1 MTPGQPPPQ
10 QQLRV
15 GPRPLPLHLLS
26 AAAAWSSA
34 SAGLPNSSGAW
45 PSWSPDVPDELRA
58 ALANLPRSDLE
69 AALGRT
75 ILAKFDAFL
84 TGLERYRAHPYRRTL
99 AEPPAIWREGSSAL
113 LDHGGSGPLVVLV
126 PSLINRGYVLDLAE
140 ETSLARWLAGQGLHV
155 LRLEW
160 GAPAIDERGYDV
172 AAYVQRLERAL
183 EELGEPAHLVGY
195 CMGGLLTVA
204 AAVRMPI
211 RVRSLSL
218 LAVPW
223 DFHADAP
230 ERARTLASIHQS
242 IAPLIER
249 LGGMPLDLIQALFA
263 WLDPL
268 GAARKFSQFGTMPE
282 DSVRAHAFVALEDW
296 LNDGVELTPGV
307 AADGMARWYGDNDP
321 MHGRWQVDGVAI
333 DARKVR
339 ARSLLL
345 VPQGDRIVP
354 PGSAL
359 ALAAQLP
366 DAETLSPPLGHI
378 GMVVGSRAREATW
391 EKLRAWLRPCAG

>member
-1 MTPGQPPPQ
+1 MPKAQ
-10 QQLRV
+10 QRA
-15 GPRPLPLHLLS
+15 GPRPLPLHLLA

-34 SAGLPNSSGAW
+34 SAGLPNSNGAW
-45 PSWSPDVPDELRA
+45 PSWSPNAPADLKD
-58 ALANLPRSDLE
+58 ALAGLPRSVLD

-84 TGLERYRAHPYRRTL
+84 TGLERYRAHPYQRALRD
-99 AEPPAIWREGSSAL
+99 PPVAWEEGSTTL
-113 LDHGGSGPLVVLV
+113 LDHGGDGPIVVMA

-140 ETSLARWLAGQGLHV
+140 ETSLARWLSTQGLRV

-160 GAPAIDERGYDV
+160 GAPGAAERDYDV
-172 AAYVQRLERAL
+172 AAYVLRLERAL
-183 EELGEPAHLVGY
+183 EELGEPVHLLGY
-195 CMGGLLTVA
+195 CMGGLLTIA
-204 AAVRMPI
+204 AAVRAPI

-230 ERARTLASIHQS
+230 DRARTLASIHAS
-242 IAPLIER
+242 IAPLLDR
-249 LGGMPLDLIQALFA
+249 LGSMPLDLIQALFA

-268 GAARKFSQFGTMPE
+268 GAARKFSKFGTMDGNSPA
-282 DSVRAHAFVALEDW
+282 AHAFVALEDW

-321 MHGRWQVDGVAI
+321 FHGRWHVDGVAI
-333 DARKVR
+333 DARDVR

-354 PGSAL
+354 PDSANAL
-359 ALAAQLP
+359 ATQLP
-366 DAETLSPPLGHI
+366 DAEVLSPPLGHI
-378 GMVVGSRAREATW
+378 GMVVGSRARHATW
-391 EKLRAWLRPCAG
+391 EPLRNWLKFGALG